1 MRRRRGGPGVLST
14 MAQTAVIAGTA
25 SVTMNAVNAK
35 GAAKQQAAQQAA
47 QQKAAAAQAAAEEAA
62 ATQARIAALEQQAAA
77 APQPAAVEA
86 PAAVETPAAPAGDD
100 IVARLQ
106 QLAELRTAG
115 VLNDAE
121 FEQAKARI
129 LGG

>member
-1 MRRRRGGPGVLST
+1 

-35 GAAKQQAAQQAA
+35 GAAKQQAAQQ
-47 QQKAAAAQAAAEEAA
+47 QAAAAQAAADEAA
-62 ATQARIAALEQQAAA
+62 ATQARIAALEQQATAAA

-86 PAAVETPAAPAGDD
+86 PVAPAGDD
-100 IVARLQ
+100 IIARLQ

>member
-1 MRRRRGGPGVLST
+1 
-14 MAQTAVIAGTA
+14 MARTAVIAGTA
-25 SVTMNAVNAK
+25 NATVNVMNSKA
-35 GAAKQQAAQQAA
+35 AAKQQAAHQQ
-47 QQKAAAAQAAAEEAA
+47 AAAAQAAADEAA
-62 ATQARIAALEQQAAA
+62 ATQARLAALEQQAAA
-77 APQPAAVEA
+77 PQ

-100 IVARLQ
+100 IIARLQ

-115 VLNDAE
+115 VLNDDE

>member
-1 MRRRRGGPGVLST
+1 MRRKRGGPGILGT

-62 ATQARIAALEQQAAA
+62 ATVGASLSGRPLPRSRIRIDSEKRSTVRA
-77 APQPAAVEA
+77 
-86 PAAVETPAAPAGDD
+86 
-100 IVARLQ
+100 VARCSRRPTQ
-106 QLAELRTAG
+106 CCTR
-115 VLNDAE
+115 
-121 FEQAKARI
+121 
-129 LGG
+129 

>member
-1 MRRRRGGPGVLST
+1 MQRRRSGPGLLNT
-14 MAQTAVIAGTA
+14 MARTAVIAGTA
-25 SVTMNAVNAK
+25 NATINVMNSKA
-35 GAAKQQAAQQAA
+35 AAKQQAAHQQ
-47 QQKAAAAQAAAEEAA
+47 AAAAQAAAEEAA
-62 ATQARIAALEQQAAA
+62 ATQARLAALEQQAAA
-77 APQPAAVEA
+77 AATPAPATVEA
-86 PAAVETPAAPAGDD
+86 PVAPAGDD
-100 IVARLQ
+100 IIARLQ

>member
-1 MRRRRGGPGVLST
+1 MRRRRSGPGLLNT

-35 GAAKQQAAQQAA
+35 GAAKQQAAQQ
-47 QQKAAAAQAAAEEAA
+47 KAAAAQAAADEAA

-77 APQPAAVEA
+77 AAAPPPAAVEA
-86 PAAVETPAAPAGDD
+86 PAAPAGDD
-100 IVARLQ
+100 IIARLQ
-106 QLAELRTAG
+106 QLAELRGAG
-115 VLNDAE
+115 VLNDDE

>member
-1 MRRRRGGPGVLST
+1 MRRKRGGPGILGT

-25 SVTMNAVNAK
+25 SVTMNAVNSK
-35 GAAKQQAAQQAA
+35 GAAKQQAAHQQ
-47 QQKAAAAQAAAEEAA
+47 AAAAQAAADEAA
-62 ATQARIAALEQQAAA
+62 ATQARLAALEQQATA
-77 APQPAAVEA
+77 APAPAAVEA
-86 PAAVETPAAPAGDD
+86 PVAPAGDD
-100 IVARLQ
+100 IIARLQ
-106 QLAELRTAG
+106 QLGELRSAG

>member
-35 GAAKQQAAQQAA
+35 GAAKQQAAHQQ
-47 QQKAAAAQAAAEEAA
+47 AAAAQAAAEEAA
-62 ATQARIAALEQQAAA
+62 ATQARIAALEQQATAA
-77 APQPAAVEA
+77 APPQPAAV
-86 PAAVETPAAPAGDD
+86 AAPAAPAGDD
-100 IVARLQ
+100 IIARLQ
-106 QLAELRTAG
+106 QLAELRSAG

>member
-1 MRRRRGGPGVLST
+1 MRRRRGGPGILNT
-14 MAQTAVIAGTA
+14 MARTAVIAGTA
-25 SVTMNAVNAK
+25 NATVNVMNSK
-35 GAAKQQAAQQAA
+35 AAARQQAAHQQAA
-47 QQKAAAAQAAAEEAA
+47 TAQAAADEAA

-86 PAAVETPAAPAGDD
+86 PAAPAGDD
-100 IVARLQ
+100 IIARLQ
-106 QLAELRTAG
+106 QLAELRSAG
-115 VLNDAE
+115 ILNDDE